1 MLLTRQNLR
10 KLYACFVKLPPFN
23 GYKMPA
29 PHKVQFGIIN
39 TNGDV
44 LGYFHTDPTRI
55 EVDVSNDTYLKIS
68 ETLMHEMI
76 HCLLYYHNQNDFDQH
91 EKKFQKYAKMVCN
104 IHGFNLKDF

>member
-23 GYKMPA
+23 GYRMPA

-55 EVDVSNDTYLKIS
+55 EVDVSNDTYLKIT

-76 HCLLYYHNQNDFDQH
+76 HCLLYYHNHNDFDAH
-91 EKKFQKYAKMVCN
+91 EKKFNKYANIICN
-104 IHGFNLKDF
+104 LYGFNLEEF